1 MNTER
6 APERV
11 EVAMKVRD
19 LMEAMQQIAPLRY
32 AESWDNVGL
41 LVGSARKEIRG
52 PVLLTI
58 DLTEAVV
65 LEAAGMRASAVV
77 AYHPVIFHPIR
88 RIADEGLGGHAAIL
102 LKAIESGL
110 AVYCP
115 HSALDAAPGGMT
127 DWLADG
133 LLDRKGVV
141 KADRRALVPHI
152 HRHDSQQVKVVT
164 FVPAKDVEQVR
175 LGMATA
181 GAGLIGNYEV
191 CSFASDGRGTFRGLD
206 GSKPSVGEAG
216 KLEEVTEVRL
226 EMVCS
231 RHALPLAVE
240 TLRQFHPYEEPA
252 IDVYELS
259 GVPER
264 SAGAGRRLVL
274 DQPVSLER
282 LADRLKTHLFGRG
295 RGSGPPGAVQIA
307 AAAGAEGAPVSF
319 VGICPG
325 AGASLAGVAKA
336 EGCQVFV
343 TGEMK
348 HHEVLEAIE
357 PAERT
362 PGMSVI
368 VAGHTATERGYL
380 PRLAERLREM
390 LDGVKV
396 EVSAVD
402 RSPFVLQ

>member
-1 MNTER
+1 MG
-6 APERV
+6 AAGGV
-11 EVAMKVRD
+11 ESAMKVRD
-19 LMEAMQQIAPLRY
+19 LMEAMHQIAPLRY
-32 AESWDNVGL
+32 AEPWDNVGL
-41 LVGSARKEIRG
+41 LVGSARKELRG

-58 DLTEAVV
+58 DLTETVV

-77 AYHPVIFHPIR
+77 AYHPVIFNPIR
-88 RIADEGLGGHAAIL
+88 RIADEGAGGHAAIL

-115 HSALDAAPGGMT
+115 HTALDAAPGGMT

-141 KADRRALVPHI
+141 KADRRALTPHI
-152 HRHDSQQVKVVT
+152 HVRETQQVKIVT
-164 FVPAKDVEQVR
+164 FIPAKDVEKVR
-175 LGMATA
+175 LGLATA
-181 GAGLIGNYEV
+181 GAGRIGNYEV
-191 CSFASDGRGTFRGLD
+191 CSFTSDGRGRSRALKEQ
-206 GSKPSVGEAG
+206 SPLWEKPAS
-216 KLEEVTEVRL
+216 
-226 EMVCS
+226 
-231 RHALPLAVE
+231 
-240 TLRQFHPYEEPA
+240 LR
-252 IDVYELS
+252 
-259 GVPER
+259 R
-264 SAGAGRRLVL
+264 SAKCVWRWSAPRMRCRWRSRRSASSIPTKNQRSTCINSRVFPSAMRARGRRLVL

-295 RGSGPPGAVQIA
+295 RGGNAGAVHIA
-307 AAAGAEGAPVSF
+307 AAPGTEGAPVTF

-325 AGASLAGVAKA
+325 AGASLAKIAKA

-357 PAERT
+357 PGEKT

-390 LDGVKV
+390 LEGVKV
-396 EVSAVD
+396 EVSGMD